1 MIDVKTRNVNK
12 MSRFRKTINFTT
24 FYSLTLWNMKW
35 KTFPVFIKKNAQT
48 STKIWQMFKF
58 ISVEWEGIEGRP
70 TFARGGNFIGEFR
83 WFPWS
88 WFTACEWGGYMISI
102 FKRLKYYNCNISQRF
117 RWFEGKSWR
126 WTNLLWNWYFA
137 FTSKDVDEQL
147 LKDYHILLTVWPFV
161 EHMYLIEKDSDR
173 QLYISYVNGLY
184 GVLED
189 LICEFYSILVNRD
202 GAIPPLETPTIVP
215 EAYKE
220 MSAASRH
227 LYHYLVARDMQ
238 HIVSLL
244 DNRYRDMW

>member
-1 MIDVKTRNVNK
+1 M
-12 MSRFRKTINFTT
+12 
-24 FYSLTLWNMKW
+24 
-35 KTFPVFIKKNAQT
+35 
-48 STKIWQMFKF
+48 
-58 ISVEWEGIEGRP
+58 
-70 TFARGGNFIGEFR
+70 
-83 WFPWS
+83 
-88 WFTACEWGGYMISI
+88 
-102 FKRLKYYNCNISQRF
+102 
-117 RWFEGKSWR
+117 
-126 WTNLLWNWYFA
+126 
-137 FTSKDVDEQL
+137 DEQL

-173 QLYISYVNGLY
+173 QLHISYVNGLY
-184 GVLED
+184 SVLKD

-244 DNRYRDMW
+244 DNRYRDM